1 MTTGSPEV
9 LEGTA
14 NDLDLTI
21 SLESNVLAGSVNG
34 DDLWRVV
41 AFLSANADGTGSR
54 LQENDITLTAAQSG
68 LDITAGSPVQLTSL
82 VYQLDLV
89 GSTTCSE
96 FQHVCVQVLQ
106 GPSPNP
112 AFQLDS
118 SPADLIDCIPVTCR
132 GRIFIDHF

>member
-1 MTTGSPEV
+1 MTAGSPEV

-41 AFLSANADGTGSR
+41 AFLSANADGTGPR
-54 LQENDITLTAAQSG
+54 VQENDITLTAAQSG
-68 LDITAGSPVQLTSL
+68 LDITAGSPVQLSSL
-82 VYQLDLV
+82 VYQLV
-89 GSTTCSE
+89 GGTTCSE

-112 AFQLDS
+112 AFQL
-118 SPADLIDCIPVTCR
+118 
-132 GRIFIDHF
+132 